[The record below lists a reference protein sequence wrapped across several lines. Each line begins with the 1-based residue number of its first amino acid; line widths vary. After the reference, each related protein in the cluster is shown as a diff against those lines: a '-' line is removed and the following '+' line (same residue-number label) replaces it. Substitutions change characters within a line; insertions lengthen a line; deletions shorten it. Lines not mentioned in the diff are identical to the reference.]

1 MNTLIASVYEHAP
14 GYFRS
19 TYYCVGPNESYCREV
34 NLTVLSLIT
43 ELDQAQLEEVAQ
55 LLSSMD
61 DPGREVSD
69 TGQAN
74 WGYNVVA
81 IWLDPP
87 VAKPGFA
94 CFTTD
99 IYPELDV
106 GGEPPQ
112 FSHAQLSTILN
123 HWRYF
128 QAEIAAHGM
137 QAMSGRK
144 LEVSLEGDYDIR

>member
-1 MNTLIASVYEHAP
+1 MTTLIASVQETAP
-14 GYFRS
+14 GVYLS
-19 TYYCVGPNESYCREV
+19 YYGCVGADENYCRAMS
-34 NLTVLSLIT
+34 LTVLLLMS
-43 ELDQAQLEEVAQ
+43 ELDQELLEVVAR
-55 LLSSMD
+55 LLDTMD

-69 TGQAN
+69 SGQAN

-94 CFTTD
+94 CFTND

-112 FSHAQLSTILN
+112 YSHAQLSTILN
-123 HWRYF
+123 HWNF
-128 QAEIAAHGM
+128 FKAEISAHGM
-137 QAMSGRK
+137 EAMSGRK
-144 LEVSLEGDYDIR
+144 FEVALNDDVRA